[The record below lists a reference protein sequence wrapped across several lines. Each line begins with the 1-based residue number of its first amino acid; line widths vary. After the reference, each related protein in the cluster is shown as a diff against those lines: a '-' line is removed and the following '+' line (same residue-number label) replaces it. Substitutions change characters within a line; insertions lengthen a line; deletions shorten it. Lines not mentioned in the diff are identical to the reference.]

1 MGGALCYRFDM
12 TVESIQIDSDDPTDM
27 AIFTDELTLDPRDFQ
42 DNVFRTEREAR
53 AALKGKQNEV

>member
-12 TVESIQIDSDDPTDM
+12 TVESIQIDSDDPSDM
-27 AIFTDELTLDPRDFQ
+27 SILTGELTLDPRDFQ

-53 AALKGKQNEV
+53 AALKGERDG